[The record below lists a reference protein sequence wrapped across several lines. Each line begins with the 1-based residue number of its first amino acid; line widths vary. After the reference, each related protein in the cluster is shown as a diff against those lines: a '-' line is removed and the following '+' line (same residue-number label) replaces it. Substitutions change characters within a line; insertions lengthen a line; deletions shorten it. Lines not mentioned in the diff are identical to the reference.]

1 MTYKNRIAHLEE
13 QHHMLDKKI
22 ERLILEGKF
31 EDNEIHELKKKKLQ
45 FKDEIAKLTKLM
57 RETGH
62 P

>member
-1 MTYKNRIAHLEE
+1 MTYKKRIAHLEE

-45 FKDEIAKLTKLM
+45 FKDEIAKLKQLM
-57 RETGH
+57 QEKRH